1 MDHEWKPSAGSVPKI
16 VCAAC
21 RRGEFIAAGPRHFDA
36 IMRAQIE
43 AAGLDELAGEF
54 EQGFIDQFGRFYDRT
69 AALAVVQFSGQ
80 PFNAD
85 RNGGSGKLLF
95 SEGLY

>member
-1 MDHEWKPSAGSVPKI
+1 MEAVGRFRAEDRLRCVP
-16 VCAAC
+16 A
-21 RRGEFIAAGPRHFDA
+21 RRIYRSRTAPLRA

-85 RNGGSGKLLF
+85 RNWGSGKLLF